1 MADNV
6 DRILISYGIDQS
18 SLEGDKQQLLTKI
31 RSIASEAAKASNVS
45 GQAGGETFGKDFSKV
60 SEREIKK
67 GFRDVKDGAVLI
79 FSFLGS
85 FLGATFGDKF
95 GESAKGAFTGALAGL
110 GVGAFFGP
118 LGIAIG
124 AGAGAL
130 LGGITGHFD
139 ALRKEAKTIDDIATK
154 FNLTTDSVKELFA
167 NAKQFGDEDK
177 VGKHL
182 EIWKN
187 LMEEIIQLNPN
198 VLKALQNIGG
208 VSPEAATKLTA
219 AQLREQ
225 ILFRLGVGEDFTNRN
240 NLLRQVLFKKRD
252 AIEAW
257 KKLHPG
263 IEPGAFDDGTSIMDA
278 IVTPKDYKLTE
289 EMLNKYLVS
298 RAPAERERIIKA
310 IADIFKGDNPMQEF
324 IKQFNDYFVAGFLGP
339 NSTAKQKP
347 FDSILKEVKLSQSEL
362 KISKEMREKVLKI
375 DELTLDTEQKITDL
389 IEHRNDLIREADDL
403 AAKKQLT
410 NNDDLDY
417 AIKIGEVSKEI
428 NDTIDAQEKER
439 RKNLDEQIKLRKEM
453 AKIQDEIVES
463 EIKQMDIM
471 EQYLDRIAF
480 ALKDLSQGPM
490 SEPFRKLWQP
500 FLAPDFNASPESVNN
515 ALNREKQWEGSP
527 AFQNDLNNPQTRG
540 WAIRAAQQ
548 VEKWEAQA
556 RQLNLIGN
564 ILEAEARLRLADEL
578 RDRINPLNSRDK
590 HPLKQMN
597 DQLIKLNEI
606 QGELLNREQT
616 TGWKIIPAM
625 GN

>member
-139 ALRKEAKTIDDIATK
+139 ALRKEAKTIDAIATK

-240 NLLRQVLFKKRD
+240 NLLRQVLFKDVPTIRISETFSKPELATD
-252 AIEAW
+252 LMESNLM
-257 KKLHPG
+257 KLDLLYQQGRLSFAAH
-263 IEPGAFDDGTSIMDA
+263 
-278 IVTPKDYKLTE
+278 E
-289 EMLNKYLVS
+289 E
-298 RAPAERERIIKA
+298 R
-310 IADIFKGDNPMQEF
+310 
-324 IKQFNDYFVAGFLGP
+324 
-339 NSTAKQKP
+339 
-347 FDSILKEVKLSQSEL
+347 LKEFL
-362 KISKEMREKVLKI
+362 K
-375 DELTLDTEQKITDL
+375 
-389 IEHRNDLIREADDL
+389 
-403 AAKKQLT
+403 
-410 NNDDLDY
+410 
-417 AIKIGEVSKEI
+417 
-428 NDTIDAQEKER
+428 
-439 RKNLDEQIKLRKEM
+439 
-453 AKIQDEIVES
+453 
-463 EIKQMDIM
+463 
-471 EQYLDRIAF
+471 
-480 ALKDLSQGPM
+480 
-490 SEPFRKLWQP
+490 
-500 FLAPDFNASPESVNN
+500 
-515 ALNREKQWEGSP
+515 
-527 AFQNDLNNPQTRG
+527 
-540 WAIRAAQQ
+540 
-548 VEKWEAQA
+548 
-556 RQLNLIGN
+556 
-564 ILEAEARLRLADEL
+564 
-578 RDRINPLNSRDK
+578 
-590 HPLKQMN
+590 
-597 DQLIKLNEI
+597 
-606 QGELLNREQT
+606 
-616 TGWKIIPAM
+616 
-625 GN
+625 